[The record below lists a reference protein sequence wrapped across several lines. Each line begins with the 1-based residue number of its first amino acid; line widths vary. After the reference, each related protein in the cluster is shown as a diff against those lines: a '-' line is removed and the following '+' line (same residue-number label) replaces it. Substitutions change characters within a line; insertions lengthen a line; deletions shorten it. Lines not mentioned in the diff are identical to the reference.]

1 VNLRNRVLLP
11 QGDNLAIMEIWEA
24 TKLAFKNYATF
35 TGKTSRP
42 DYWYFILALFIVSA
56 IASVI
61 SDDLGTI
68 VAIATL
74 IPWAS
79 ASARRLRDA
88 GKPMSNFFWLLL
100 PFAGIIIFIVQLA
113 QPTMPE
119 HQQSS

>member
-1 VNLRNRVLLP
+1 
-11 QGDNLAIMEIWEA
+11 MEIWEA

-35 TGKTSRP
+35 TGRSSRA
-42 DYWYFILALFIVSA
+42 DYWYFALALFLLSA
-56 IASVI
+56 IAGVL
-61 SDDLGTI
+61 DDDVQTI

-88 GKPMSNFFWLLL
+88 GKTMNQFWWLLV
-100 PFAGIIIFIVQLA
+100 PIVGWIIFAVQLA

-119 HQQSS
+119 HQRASS

>member
-1 VNLRNRVLLP
+1 
-11 QGDNLAIMEIWEA
+11 MELWEA

-35 TGKTSRP
+35 TGRTNRA

-61 SDDLGTI
+61 SDDIGTV

-79 ASARRLRDA
+79 SSARRLRDS
-88 GKPMSNFFWLLL
+88 GKSMNNFFWLLVPVVGL
-100 PFAGIIIFIVQLA
+100 IIFIVQLA
-113 QPTMPE
+113 QPSAAASE
-119 HQQSS
+119 QVS